1 MVKCKIPVNKT
12 EELVIVSN
20 EGMLNIEKYKGEQR
34 IEIPLKDIDRLI
46 DALIFINAQE
56 NKFPK

>member
-56 NKFPK
+56 NKFPI

>member
-20 EGMLNIEKYKGEQR
+20 EDMLNIEKYKGEQR

-56 NKFPK
+56 NKFPI